1 MTTLTTIPQ
10 SAATTLVTPAVPG
23 AIVPATAIPFPLRAL
38 SATTPYSGQTTPLY
52 GVAIQ
57 GVHSSEARWTR

>member
-1 MTTLTTIPQ
+1 MTSGSRP
-10 SAATTLVTPAVPG
+10 
-23 AIVPATAIPFPLRAL
+23 VPATAIPFPLRAL